1 MLQQQYRLFA
11 GIGDVE
17 ASESHAFGHKNEIR
31 QSLGPESER
40 LQIDQPVKHAQALS
54 VALAFVQQ
62 RGSGFLNSQTDQP
75 GQRGDVL
82 SITSRLSEI
91 NFFSDRLDR
100 H

>member
-62 RGSGFLNSQTDQP
+62 TE
-75 GQRGDVL
+75 
-82 SITSRLSEI
+82 IWISEFP
-91 NFFSDRLDR
+91 NRSARATR
-100 H
+100 

>member
-11 GIGDVE
+11 GIDDVE
-17 ASESHAFGHKNEIR
+17 ANESNAFGHKNEIR

-40 LQIDQPVKHAQALS
+40 LQIDQPVKYAQALS

-75 GQRGDVL
+75 GQRGDAL
-82 SITSRLSEI
+82 SVTLRLSEI
-91 NFFSDRLDR
+91 NFFSNRLDR